1 MCTARVLHRE
11 ITVVD
16 CPGVE
21 VPCVQRHVDIS
32 FVVLVSWL
40 LLMPPF
46 PRLGGAWGPWDLATS
61 WWLEQV
67 VGVELLEWEG

>member
-21 VPCVQRHVDIS
+21 VPGVQRHVDIS
-32 FVVLVSWL
+32 LRVVVLVSWL
-40 LLMPPF
+40 LLKY
-46 PRLGGAWGPWDLATS
+46 
-61 WWLEQV
+61 
-67 VGVELLEWEG
+67 